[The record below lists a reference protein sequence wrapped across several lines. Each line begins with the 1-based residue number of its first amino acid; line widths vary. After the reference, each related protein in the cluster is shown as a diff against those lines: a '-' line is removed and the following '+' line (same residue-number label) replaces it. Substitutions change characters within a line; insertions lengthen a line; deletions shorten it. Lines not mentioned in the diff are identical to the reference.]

1 MKIRFNQPEQRI
13 PNDDRG
19 IRIQYGEARRPI
31 RPWRWYLILIVSS
44 LPLLYLIGLVLQ
56 EMLIVK
62 AGGRIT
68 VPHIIVRASID
79 GYVKQVFV
87 KSLHTVAGGEEL
99 AILENLPLEDSFQR
113 LITEINFLNEEKN
126 KRQRQSG
133 NTTSQSMSLLKFA
146 QEQEKFYQ
154 NRLHQYESLFK
165 QGAATQ
171 AEVASARNQYH
182 GALENLVLNERSQ
195 RRDQGF
201 PTDTLQMASRI
212 SQLSL
217 ELEQIKDQKKQLF
230 IKSPADGLITELFVQ
245 PGEYLGK
252 GQPFLDI
259 IFPEKAHISAFI
271 PPKYQDYV
279 VVDQIVTVTLP
290 NGETAKARISS
301 IPGVTQ
307 KSPVDGIN
315 LLEYPRSAILVHME
329 FINPVKTQ
337 LINGTPVDIRF
348 PFFSDRADRSR

>member
-1 MKIRFNQPEQRI
+1 MKIRFNQPEQRM
-13 PNDDRG
+13 PDDDRG
-19 IRIQYGEARRPI
+19 IRIQYGEAKRP
-31 RPWRWYLILIVSS
+31 RKPWRWYLILIVSS

-62 AGGRIT
+62 ADGRIT
-68 VPHIIVRASID
+68 VPHIIVRASVD

-87 KSLHTVAGGEEL
+87 ESLHTVIEGEEL

-113 LITEINFLNEEKN
+113 LTTEINFLNEEKN
-126 KRQRQSG
+126 KLQLRSG
-133 NTTSQSMSLLKFA
+133 NTTLQSMPLLKFA

-171 AEVASARNQYH
+171 AEVATARNQYH
-182 GALENLVLNERSQ
+182 GALENLVLHGRSQ

-201 PTDTLQMASRI
+201 PAEIFQTANRI

-217 ELEQIKDQKKQLF
+217 ELEQIKAQKEQLLL
-230 IKSPADGLITELFVQ
+230 KAPAGGLITELFVQ
-245 PGEYLGK
+245 PGEYLGR
-252 GQPFLDI
+252 GQPLLDI

-271 PPKYQDYV
+271 PPKYLDYV
-279 VVDQIVTVTLP
+279 VIDQIVTVTLP

-307 KSPVDGIN
+307 KTPVDGIN
-315 LLEYPRSAILVHME
+315 LLEYPRSAILAHME
-329 FINPVKTQ
+329 FINPVETQ
-337 LINGTPVDIRF
+337 LINGMPVDIRF
-348 PFFSDRADRSR
+348 HFFQ